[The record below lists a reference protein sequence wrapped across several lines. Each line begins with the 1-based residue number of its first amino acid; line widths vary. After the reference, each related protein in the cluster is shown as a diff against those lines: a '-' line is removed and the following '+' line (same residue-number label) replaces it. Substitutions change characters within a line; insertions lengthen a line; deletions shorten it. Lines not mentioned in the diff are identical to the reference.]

1 MYVRMV
7 GSSAPCVCLYT
18 QNLDYMK
25 DLTRYSSINEKY
37 IFIVL
42 YILSLHGINTSSFD
56 KFHIL
61 DGCQGY

>member
-42 YILSLHGINTSSFD
+42 YILSLHGINASSFD